1 MDGFH
6 IELLMNTVVSIK
18 SPCEKRQ
25 RLIIF
30 QQSTSIQCA
39 GAGLARLGEF
49 EYAVQQKNLTGSL
62 DPEIATR
69 RRTNGRAIENVV
81 QHESQLETAVE
92 T

>member
-1 MDGFH
+1 MNDSH
-6 IELLMNTVVSIK
+6 TELLKNTGLSIK

-30 QQSTSIQCA
+30 QQSTPIQCA
-39 GAGLARLGEF
+39 GAGLAKLGEF

-69 RRTNGRAIENVV
+69 RRTNGRAIEHAV
-81 QHESQLETAVE
+81 QHESQLEAAVE